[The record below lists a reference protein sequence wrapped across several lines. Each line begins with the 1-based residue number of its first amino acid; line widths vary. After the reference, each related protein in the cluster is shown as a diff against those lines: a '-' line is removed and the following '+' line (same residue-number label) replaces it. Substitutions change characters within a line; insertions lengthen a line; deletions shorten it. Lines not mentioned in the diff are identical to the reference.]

1 MASDIVF
8 VSMALLYATFLG
20 FFSEKGY
27 RMQSFFSTM
36 KSETIHHL
44 VSNQISYA
52 EMVLLVQKYIK
63 YYNQERISKD
73 LNWMSPIQY
82 RKIHS

>member
-1 MASDIVF
+1 
-8 VSMALLYATFLG
+8 
-20 FFSEKGY
+20 
-27 RMQSFFSTM
+27 M